1 MVRIDPL
8 EWVFSILSEQS
19 EKFEIPVMVL
29 KTRSLLALRGLSA
42 KELLEYEDRFVMHP
56 TRKVKDTTLKYTV
69 WVLKEEKVVGVAL
82 VRDLVKEMEENES
95 QRGMLVGGARFTPAS
110 SKYAKSSRVELVEG
124 HYASFDLFDHEMVP
138 AHVIAE
144 ETEIQMVL
152 EHYGIRKTHLPRIQ
166 TRDPAAR
173 VLGAR
178 PGQVIR
184 VERDSPTAGR
194 TYYYRLVVDS

>member
-1 MVRIDPL
+1 
-8 EWVFSILSEQS
+8 VFSTLSDKP
-19 EKFEIPVMVL
+19 EKIEIPSMVL
-29 KTRSLLALRGLSA
+29 KTRALLALRGFTTS
-42 KELLEYEDRFVMHP
+42 ELLEYENRYVMLP
-56 TRKVKDTTLKYTV
+56 TRESEDVTLKYTV
-69 WVLKEEKVVGVAL
+69 WILKEEKVVGVAII
-82 VRDLVKEMEENES
+82 RELVKEMEENLS

-110 SKYAKSSRVELVEG
+110 KKYAKASRVELVEG
-124 HYASFDLFDHEMVP
+124 NYASFDLFDHEMVP

-144 ETEIQMVL
+144 DTEVQMVL
-152 EHYGIRKTHLPRIQ
+152 EHYGIKKTHLPRIRV
-166 TRDPAAR
+166 RDPAAR